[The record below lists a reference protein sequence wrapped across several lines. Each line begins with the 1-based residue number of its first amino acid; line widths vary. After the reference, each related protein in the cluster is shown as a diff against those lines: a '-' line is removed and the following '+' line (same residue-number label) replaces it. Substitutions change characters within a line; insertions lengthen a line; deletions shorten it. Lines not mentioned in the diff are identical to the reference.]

1 MSNPQVIWFTGM
13 NEEEKQRMLDVL
25 HSSTALR
32 EQLMR
37 VLAYKYEMIE
47 KKGYQ
52 EAEYDDSGWVFKQA
66 FNNGRL
72 AMLKEIVDLFNFKE
86 T

>member
-1 MSNPQVIWFTGM
+1 MSD
-13 NEEEKQRMLDVL
+13 EEKQRMLEVL
-25 HSSTALR
+25 HSSGALR
-32 EQLMR
+32 EQFMR
-37 VLAYKYEMIE
+37 VLAHKYEMIE

-72 AMLKEIVDLFNFKE
+72 AMIKEIVDLFNFSKE
-86 T
+86 